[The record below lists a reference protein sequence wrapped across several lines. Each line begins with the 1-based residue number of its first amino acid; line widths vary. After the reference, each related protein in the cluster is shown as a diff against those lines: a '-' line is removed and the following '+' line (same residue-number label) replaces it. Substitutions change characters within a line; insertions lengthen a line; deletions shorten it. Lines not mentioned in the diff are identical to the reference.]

1 MMSDGKERAR
11 CFAVAPSPSL
21 TQPHTH
27 LGLARRDGAVHGGGG
42 VGGHGG
48 KAKREGS
55 SAARWERETPGRCG
69 EKRRVRKPSAVSKT
83 FFSTTR
89 PPLHTRATHTR
100 VTRTHTHTHN
110 GHHRL
115 SPSPHSPVRPRRPRL
130 PGGRGQTASAAYD
143 DVAAGAAGE
152 LLFFGG
158 ETEGSVLLV
167 HANARYVA
175 APVWSLGGKLTSFL
189 GLGATSALFNLARGH
204 MRQILLT
211 PLSLHPPSQAS
222 LQDAPEGERK
232 AAEKSLQTSVVSG
245 EDRWSSDGER

>member
-69 EKRRVRKPSAVSKT
+69 EKRRVRKPTAVSKT

-100 VTRTHTHTHN
+100 VTRTHTHAHN
-110 GHHRL
+110 DHHRL

-152 LLFFGG
+152 LLFLGG

-167 HANARYVA
+167 HANARGIRGRTCVEFGREA
-175 APVWSLGGKLTSFL
+175 DLVPGPGGDVRAIQFGARPHAPDF
-189 GLGATSALFNLARGH
+189 AH
-204 MRQILLT
+204 
-211 PLSLHPPSQAS
+211 AS
-222 LQDAPEGERK
+222 LSPPPISGLPPGRSRGRAQGRRKVPADERGE
-232 AAEKSLQTSVVSG
+232 
-245 EDRWSSDGER
+245 W